1 MGRSTFLLGSNL
13 AVGQRIAVDVNGN
26 VRILNPGEKALPGEI
41 IMNPNSLG
49 ENDGALN
56 PNVQISQIAPDGS
69 GTDITDDVNA
79 ILAALEQGIDPT
91 QLGEEFATA
100 AGESN
105 GSSPTDSV
113 SITRDAAEIIAVT
126 NFDTSALTSL
136 GLSETQSLGL
146 LEQYFLNQ
154 QNIETTPFDNTPINV
169 NIDIDPITSDSIVT
183 AQDVNSTV
191 IVTGSVSGESF
202 SSGTV
207 TLIINGVEYSGGVVD
222 GRYSIEVNGRDLQ
235 ADSDNVV
242 DARVEVANQAGNIGS
257 ATSTEFYL
265 VDTFSRGTITINSVT
280 EDNLINKNE
289 SENTVSV
296 SGSVGGDAEPGDQV
310 TVVINGTSYQTS
322 VLSDKTWEV
331 EVQGSEL
338 IQDTQI
344 TATVTGS
351 DRVGNEF
358 IGSTSRDYLVDMFA
372 DAGAPSVSIVDD
384 NNPDDGVINKDELGN
399 DQVQVKVD
407 VNHAELVEGG
417 EVTLTISNGGSA
429 STVTLSLN
437 EDGEISDSN
446 YSYNNGTITWT
457 ETVAEGASIKVD
469 ATQTDRD
476 GNVSLPGSDEAKVDT
491 TADAGAPSVSIVD
504 DNNPDDG
511 VINKDELGNDQVQ
524 VKVDVNHAEL
534 VEGGEVTLTISNGG
548 SASTV
553 TLSLNEDGEISDSN
567 YSYNNGTITW
577 TETVAEGASIKVDA
591 TQTDRD
597 GNVSLPGSDEAKVD
611 TTADAGA
618 PSVSIV

>member
-577 TETVAEGASIKVDA
+577 TETVA
-591 TQTDRD
+591 
-597 GNVSLPGSDEAKVD
+597 
-611 TTADAGA
+611 
-618 PSVSIV
+618 

>member
-591 TQTDRD
+591 TQTD
-597 GNVSLPGSDEAKVD
+597 
-611 TTADAGA
+611 
-618 PSVSIV
+618 

>member
-429 STVTLSLN
+429 S
-437 EDGEISDSN
+437 
-446 YSYNNGTITWT
+446 
-457 ETVAEGASIKVD
+457 
-469 ATQTDRD
+469 
-476 GNVSLPGSDEAKVDT
+476 
-491 TADAGAPSVSIVD
+491 
-504 DNNPDDG
+504 
-511 VINKDELGNDQVQ
+511 
-524 VKVDVNHAEL
+524 
-534 VEGGEVTLTISNGG
+534 
-548 SASTV
+548 
-553 TLSLNEDGEISDSN
+553 
-567 YSYNNGTITW
+567 
-577 TETVAEGASIKVDA
+577 
-591 TQTDRD
+591 
-597 GNVSLPGSDEAKVD
+597 
-611 TTADAGA
+611 
-618 PSVSIV
+618 

>member
-553 TLSLNEDGEISDSN
+553 TLSLN
-567 YSYNNGTITW
+567 
-577 TETVAEGASIKVDA
+577 
-591 TQTDRD
+591 
-597 GNVSLPGSDEAKVD
+597 
-611 TTADAGA
+611 
-618 PSVSIV
+618 

>member
-207 TLIINGVEYSGGVVD
+207 TLIINGVEYSGDVVD

-372 DAGAPSVSIVDD
+372 DAGAPTVSIVDD
-384 NNPDDGVINKDELGN
+384 NNPDDGVINKAELGN

-511 VINKDELGNDQVQ
+511 VINKAELGNDQVQ
-524 VKVDVNHAEL
+524 VKVAVNHAEL

-577 TETVAEGASIKVDA
+577 TEIVAEGASIKVDA
-591 TQTDRD
+591 TQTD
-597 GNVSLPGSDEAKVD
+597 
-611 TTADAGA
+611 
-618 PSVSIV
+618 